1 MALLWGI
8 WGNRGLIPT
17 RSQPV
22 QTSVFLQER
31 RCHVHGLRSLIGPG
45 AAKYVAAGLCCF
57 AFCLMIPLILSNL
70 IAAKLDSMT
79 GR

>member
-17 RSQPV
+17 RSQSV

-45 AAKYVAAGLCCF
+45 AAKYVRGGGPVLLCVLPHDPSHSEQPYCRE
-57 AFCLMIPLILSNL
+57 A
-70 IAAKLDSMT
+70 
-79 GR
+79 